1 MKNLLFSLS
10 LVTIGMTSMSTSCEK
25 EKKACDN
32 AICTEVF
39 MTVATQVV
47 DNEGKP
53 VVLDEVYTM
62 RTNLGDRINIDQHM
76 GEGHYIV
83 LDDNYQPKLQNN
95 SGEFTFVGKKDG
107 KIVVE
112 EPFTI
117 TADCCHIEKKSG
129 KDVITLQ

>member
-1 MKNLLFSLS
+1 MKNLLLS
-10 LVTIGMTSMSTSCEK
+10 FVLVTIGMTTMSTSCEK
-25 EKKACDN
+25 QKNNCEN

-47 DNEGKP
+47 DKDGIP
-53 VVLDEVYTM
+53 VILDEVYTM
-62 RTNLGDRINIDQHM
+62 RTNLDERIEIDQHM
-76 GEGHYIV
+76 GEGSYIV
-83 LDDNYQPKLQNN
+83 LDDNYRLKLQNN

-117 TADCCHIEKKSG
+117 SADCCHIEKKTG
-129 KDVITLQ
+129 KEVITLQ